1 MLELDV
7 VLAQFLTRHYGALTL
22 VERQAFGAL
31 LELPDPVLWD
41 LIIGRAQSDNTR
53 LARILK
59 WLRAA

>member
-7 VLAQFLTRHYGALTL
+7 VLAQFLARHDGALTL
-22 VERQAFGAL
+22 AEREAFSAL

-41 LIIGRAQSDNTR
+41 LIIGKAQSDNTR
-53 LARILK
+53 LARILE